1 MRKARATKAAW
12 PSTLL
17 CSFFGR
23 LDYRKLDRSAIK
35 IPDEDPRSLA
45 TKRGRMG
52 KSIGYGQG
60 GHLSRLDAQQTIL
73 EPDLPE
79 GIL

>member
-1 MRKARATKAAW
+1 MV

-17 CSFFGR
+17 CSLFGG

-35 IPDEDPRSLA
+35 VPDEDPRSLA
-45 TKRGRMG
+45 TKSRRMG
-52 KSIGYGQG
+52 KSIGDGQG
-60 GHLSRLDAQQTIL
+60 GHLSRLDTQQTIL

-79 GIL
+79 AIL